1 MENKNKEKE
10 RTVHTVGH
18 PSIEQ
23 LSKDEQWVFYGTLLI
38 CITEYLKQN
47 KSAAGCYNDGT

>member
-1 MENKNKEKE
+1 MENQNKEKE
-10 RTVHTVGH
+10 RTVHTVGR

-23 LSKDEQWVFYGTLLI
+23 LSKDERQVFYDTLLI
-38 CITEYLKQN
+38 CITEYQKQN

>member
-10 RTVHTVGH
+10 RTVHTVGR

-23 LSKDEQWVFYGTLLI
+23 LSKDERRVFYGTLLACVMV
-38 CITEYLKQN
+38 CITP
-47 KSAAGCYNDGT
+47 